1 MSNEEN
7 NKEIWE
13 DECIVD
19 EDSNSVVSAKLPYS
33 TKQLKNWVY
42 SNKGKVYSH
51 HLPLF
56 CIDKEKVYWESIDSS
71 FDEINFIYLSHK
83 EVKRLNNHLIEFKN
97 SNSVNVQRNK
107 KHIHSTFK
115 FASEIRKKSSR
126 EILQDMML

>member
-33 TKQLKNWVY
+33 TKQLKNWIY
-42 SNKGKVYSH
+42 SNKGKIYSH

-56 CIDKEKVYWESIDSS
+56 CIDKEKVYWGSIDSS
-71 FDEINFIYLSHK
+71 FDELSFMYLSHK
-83 EVKRLNNHLIEFKN
+83 EVKRLNYHLIEIKN
-97 SNSVNVQRNK
+97 SNSVNVKRRMRLLN
-107 KHIHSTFK
+107 TPFK
-115 FASEIRKKSSR
+115 SASEIRDKSSW
-126 EILQDMML
+126 EILQDMLQ